1 MTQAPQP
8 EDGYSE
14 VVHHANVSSSLA
26 YVARKTGFGF
36 QKTERLLEL
45 ALQRG
50 DLAEGDYSGRKLGR
64 YHDDRARALE
74 AENEQLRAQLAAQA
88 PERKPLTDE
97 QISDM
102 RGADLGR
109 LNFVTLREFRTVARA
124 IEAAHGIKEGG
135 SNGAEP
141 G

>member
-1 MTQAPQP
+1 MTQAQQT
-8 EDGYSE
+8 EDGYDE
-14 VVHHANVSSSLA
+14 VVHHANVNSSLA

-74 AENEQLRAQLAAQA
+74 AENEQLRAQLAAQGQ
-88 PERKPLTDE
+88 ERKPLTAGE
-97 QISDM
+97 RKRLISSYFSEPWGQDQADM
-102 RGADLGR
+102 MLDQAER
-109 LNFVTLREFRTVARA
+109 
-124 IEAAHGIKEGG
+124 HYGITGG
-135 SNGAEP
+135 SDGIEHS
-141 G
+141 